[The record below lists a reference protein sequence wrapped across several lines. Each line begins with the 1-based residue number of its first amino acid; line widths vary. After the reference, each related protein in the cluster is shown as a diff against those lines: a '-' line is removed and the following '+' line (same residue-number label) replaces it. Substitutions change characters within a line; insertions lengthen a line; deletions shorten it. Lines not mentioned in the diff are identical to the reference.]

1 MRDNSI
7 ILYKFLAINLIIFN
21 SVIDDLYVVL
31 FLFIGKIKQ
40 LSWHGNDIFVTTTL
54 CKIDYYYY
62 YYYRMG
68 TGKFAWYFIVIYL
81 NYVRNIQ
88 KK

>member
-31 FLFIGKIKQ
+31 FLFIEKNKTAF
-40 LSWHGNDIFVTTTL
+40 LTW
-54 CKIDYYYY
+54 K
-62 YYYRMG
+62 
-68 TGKFAWYFIVIYL
+68 
-81 NYVRNIQ
+81 
-88 KK
+88 